1 MALAAHNVSFM
12 QPTHGYLLPMSSNA
26 ISPILTVPSGT
37 MSRPSNVLSF
47 PTPGISRSCSFP
59 VAPIAGLPTN
69 APSSSSYSFS
79 MPADSLRRC
88 GTVGSIVPGHISTDQ
103 RDLQHMENLHG
114 KEDDAV
120 KTLEKIQPLKSKN
133 EKPKEK
139 KAIAGMVCAMPL
151 VSKKPPQ
158 ACAVDPNQRTMADDA
173 SIRPVLSPLAAA
185 VISGSKLEI
194 NAWKDAEAPAAAG
207 NIALEQKDAEGMASV
222 LNKRKDEENIIKS
235 DFELD
240 KENYRH
246 NAIKDEGHAKKSDVE
261 KKQDKEISGH
271 YVVSNV
277 NLKSSAPGITYR
289 SSGGLSVSKVQLFG
303 SVVVGTE
310 QSDGWL
316 KVNDRYLPMQ
326 VDGRKVIFAVGEPKI
341 ALKPKL
347 GTMVVKVKKKVQF
360 E

>member
-1 MALAAHNVSFM
+1 MES
-12 QPTHGYLLPMSSNA
+12 
-26 ISPILTVPSGT
+26 
-37 MSRPSNVLSF
+37 
-47 PTPGISRSCSFP
+47 
-59 VAPIAGLPTN
+59 
-69 APSSSSYSFS
+69 
-79 MPADSLRRC
+79 
-88 GTVGSIVPGHISTDQ
+88 
-103 RDLQHMENLHG
+103 LQHMENLHG
-114 KEDDAV
+114 KEDGAV

-139 KAIAGMVCAMPL
+139 KAIAGMVRAMPL
-151 VSKKPPQ
+151 VSNNPPQ
-158 ACAVDPNQRTMADDA
+158 ACAVDPEQRTKTDDA

-185 VISGSKLEI
+185 VISGSKPEI

-207 NIALEQKDAEGMASV
+207 NIASEQKDAEGIASV
-222 LNKRKDEENIIKS
+222 LNKRKDEENVVKS
-235 DFELD
+235 VLELD
-240 KENYRH
+240 KENYKN
-246 NAIKDEGHAKKSDVE
+246 NAMKDEENAKKSDVE
-261 KKQDKEISGH
+261 KKLDKEICGH

-310 QSDGWL
+310 QGDGWL
-316 KVNDRYLPMQ
+316 KVGDRYLPME

-347 GTMVVKVKKKVQF
+347 GNMVVKVKKKVQF